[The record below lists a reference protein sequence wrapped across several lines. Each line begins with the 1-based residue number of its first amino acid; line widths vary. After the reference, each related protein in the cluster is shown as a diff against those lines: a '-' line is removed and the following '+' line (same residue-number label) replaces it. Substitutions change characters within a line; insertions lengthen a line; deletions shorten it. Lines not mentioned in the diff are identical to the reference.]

1 MNTTELKAA
10 ESALEDAL
18 DKVRQL
24 IASDPEPE
32 PETKRKTKP
41 VRGPLTVAQET
52 GSYYWFVS
60 GDGSVHNT
68 QWGDKSLDRR
78 SLARGNVFA
87 SRRDAEYKAAFDETW
102 GQPIGEWE
110 PDSVYWFTDLGHDT
124 YCSTGVASAYSSI
137 RRLWRKG
144 EIGFGYA
151 GKAELERRLA
161 EQKKLD
167 ERFGL

>member
-18 DKVRQL
+18 EQVRKL
-24 IASDPEPE
+24 IASEAEQKPKPE
-32 PETKRKTKP
+32 P
-41 VRGPLTVAQET
+41 VRGPLMVAPEI
-52 GSYYWFVS
+52 GAYYWTLTPS
-60 GDGSVHNT
+60 GIVYGERWEGN
-68 QWGDKSLDRR
+68 SLERDR
-78 SLARGNVFA
+78 LALGYIFA
-87 SRRDAEYKAAFDETW
+87 SEREAEYKAAFDEIW

-110 PDSVYWFTDLGHDT
+110 PEGYAYLAWAALGEPYHWGRIVDNAMKDT
-124 YCSTGVASAYSSI
+124 

-144 EIGFGYA
+144 ELGFGGA

>member
-10 ESALEDAL
+10 KSALEDLL
-18 DKVRQL
+18 DKMRQL
-24 IASDPEPE
+24 LASDPEPE
-32 PETKRKTKP
+32 PETERITG
-41 VRGPLTVAQET
+41 VPLTVAPEE
-52 GSYYWFVS
+52 GSDYWFVS

-87 SRRDAEYKAAFDETW
+87 SRRDAEYKAACDAIW

-110 PDSVYWFTDLGHDT
+110 TDSVFWFVTVENTAWWTGSQPALGYLH
-124 YCSTGVASAYSSI
+124 
-137 RRLWRKG
+137 RQWRKG
-144 EIGFGYA
+144 EISFGDA

>member
-1 MNTTELKAA
+1 MNTTELKAV
-10 ESALEDAL
+10 ESALKTAL
-18 DKVRQL
+18 EQVRQL
-24 IASDPEPE
+24 IPSDPEPE

-41 VRGPLTVAQET
+41 VRGPLTVAPET

-87 SRRDAEYKAAFDETW
+87 SRRDAEYKAACDAIW

-110 PDSVYWFTDLGHDT
+110 PDSVCWFVTSGNTTWWTRAEPTPGYTH
-124 YCSTGVASAYSSI
+124 
-137 RRLWRKG
+137 RQWRKG
-144 EIGFGYA
+144 EISFGDA
-151 GKAELERRLA
+151 GKDELERRLA